1 MPRKLL
7 ISFSSGLEVFSRFPL
22 TLDWVNGCIC
32 ELGSVK
38 IIRRFKKVNGNTHQ
52 IPIHV
57 LITNGEIRSYILG
70 LCKRNNFHA
79 IIDADLEE
87 LVNKIKKKS
96 SAIVVMDY
104 QVVNNYGSRI
114 YSRINVACP
123 GCNAI
128 LLCDRDHRDIIKQ
141 AVELGVYACI
151 LAPYEEWEVLTM
163 IRNIIAK
170 KKMMGRKEP
179 NKNKEIR

>member
-1 MPRKLL
+1 
-7 ISFSSGLEVFSRFPL
+7 
-22 TLDWVNGCIC
+22 VNGY
-32 ELGSVK
+32 
-38 IIRRFKKVNGNTHQ
+38 THQ

-57 LITNGEIRSYILG
+57 LIANEKIRSYVKG
-70 LCKRNNFHA
+70 LCKRNNFHVL
-79 IIDADLEE
+79 IDADLEE
-87 LVNKIKKKS
+87 LVIKIKKMS
-96 SAIVVMDY
+96 SAIVIMDY
-104 QVVNNYGSRI
+104 QVVNNYGTRI

-128 LLCDRDHRDIIKQ
+128 LLCDQDHRDLIKQ

-170 KKMMGRKEP
+170 KKLLGRKEP
-179 NKNKEIR
+179 CKDQEL

>member
-1 MPRKLL
+1 M
-7 ISFSSGLEVFSRFPL
+7 
-22 TLDWVNGCIC
+22 NGY
-32 ELGSVK
+32 
-38 IIRRFKKVNGNTHQ
+38 THQ

-57 LITNGEIRSYILG
+57 LIANEKIRSYVKG

-79 IIDADLEE
+79 LINADLEE
-87 LVNKIKKKS
+87 LVNKIKKMS
-96 SAIVVMDY
+96 SAIVIMDY
-104 QVVNNYGSRI
+104 QVVNNYGTRI

-128 LLCDRDHRDIIKQ
+128 LLCDQDHRDLIKQ

-170 KKMMGRKEP
+170 KKLLGRKETY
-179 NKNKEIR
+179 KDQEI

>member
-1 MPRKLL
+1 M
-7 ISFSSGLEVFSRFPL
+7 
-22 TLDWVNGCIC
+22 NGH
-32 ELGSVK
+32 
-38 IIRRFKKVNGNTHQ
+38 THQ

-57 LITNGEIRSYILG
+57 LIANDKIRSYVKG
-70 LCKRNNFHA
+70 LCKSNKFHA
-79 IIDADLEE
+79 LIDTDLEE
-87 LVNKIKKKS
+87 LVIKIKKKS
-96 SAIVVMDY
+96 SALVIMDY
-104 QVVNNYGSRI
+104 QMVNNYGSRI

-128 LLCDRDHRDIIKQ
+128 LLCDQDHRDIIKQ